1 VKLVDGT
8 SISTLGSIIL
18 PWQLRGEKCHSLIRF
33 HVIPTLYSHYPAI
46 VGGAYLWESGALTVH
61 SDRVRLQSRKKS
73 NPRIH
78 FQGRGHL
85 RLEGTCENFEA
96 VIFPDLA
103 SDIPAMSTDF
113 AYRIGKDVDTSPSA
127 RICLEM
133 PGGRQT
139 TTRGRVTDVR
149 LQLSDEIYR
158 QTFYL
163 IDGLPGDIL
172 LDAAFLTR
180 IHAFTKHQSVVTVT
194 APNGDDDDDGV
205 FLVVFAK
212 QKCET
217 NVKGKCTGHVSTR
230 TR

>member
-1 VKLVDGT
+1 VKLADGT

-18 PWQLRGEKCHSLIRF
+18 PWQLRGEKGHSLIRF

-61 SDRVRLQSRKKS
+61 SDRIRLQSRKEP
-73 NPRIH
+73 NLQIH

-85 RLEGTCENFEA
+85 RLEGKCEDLQA

-113 AYRIGKDVDTSPSA
+113 ANRIGQDVDTGPSA
-127 RICLEM
+127 RICFEM
-133 PGGRQT
+133 PGGRQMM
-139 TTRGRVTDVR
+139 TRGRITDVK
-149 LQLSDEIYR
+149 LQFSDDIYR

-163 IDGLPGDIL
+163 VDGLPGDIL

-180 IHAFTKHQSVVTVT
+180 TDAFTKHQSVVTVT
-194 APNGDDDDDGV
+194 AINGDDDNDGL
-205 FLVVFAK
+205 FLVVRAGPN
-212 QKCET
+212 CGP
-217 NVKGKCTGHVSTR
+217 NVKGKR
-230 TR
+230 TVHDRNSA